1 MLQSL
6 TTSSASF
13 QFTFSPQIY
22 IFIYLHSTSPC
33 QNLLSEILI
42 RNKTSTEKRGRSNLY
57 HRLSLSS
64 PSSTTMLANIFYTSK
79 AQACICA
86 NVDGLV
92 SSAVEMTAKISCFV
106 HYLIK
111 CYQISL
117 QRRAFW
123 RVSLTSRRCCYMQ
136 KKKSIYLGIQ
146 MLLVMNEV
154 ATYLITPQ
162 IYSFICLYIHSER

>member
-1 MLQSL
+1 MPSLQMR
-6 TTSSASF
+6 SSMTPSAERQCSRANSNLPISVLFLKREDVAISHNIFSF
-13 QFTFSPQIY
+13 LSNYILATNIHLYLFTFHIPLPKS
-22 IFIYLHSTSPC
+22 S
-33 QNLLSEILI
+33 I

-111 CYQISL
+111 CY
-117 QRRAFW
+117 
-123 RVSLTSRRCCYMQ
+123 
-136 KKKSIYLGIQ
+136 
-146 MLLVMNEV
+146 
-154 ATYLITPQ
+154 
-162 IYSFICLYIHSER
+162 